1 MNESL
6 ANQES
11 KEKTPKPKFFS
22 LIRPLAGAII
32 GITVFLLLLLLMQ
45 ATESRLL
52 AVSLL
57 WLGILAEMLD
67 IPSGMV
73 NLFVIS
79 SIPLAI
85 IGSLITS
92 NQKVARESGIIL
104 LVIYS
109 AISIFAGILILFFG
123 NIMSS

>member
-11 KEKTPKPKFFS
+11 KETTPKPKFFS

-45 ATESRLL
+45 VTESRLL
-52 AVSLL
+52 AVALL

-73 NLFVIS
+73 NLYVIS

-92 NQKVARESGIIL
+92 NQKVTRESGIIL
-104 LVIYS
+104 LVICF
-109 AISIFAGILILFFG
+109 AISIFAGMLILFFG
-123 NIMSS
+123 NIMS